1 MSVVSRRSLSALFSA
16 APCVVDKCLVTTGPN
31 APSLAPNLGY
41 PMAPRRCGCCPGR
54 GRFSQPSL
62 GGPSSHIR
70 GEQREEERARVLP
83 LGQTLLLRVQSVF
96 PVQRGTS
103 PSRVSRWDGQRL
115 WRIQKPGAEAS
126 GSQGRWP
133 HQVDS
138 PAGGADITQVV
149 ITKVTVAMGTHG
161 GALHMDLGRQV
172 RPRGSDHLP

>member
-1 MSVVSRRSLSALFSA
+1 MWCVVSRRTLSALFSA

-161 GALHMDLGRQV
+161 GGATHGPGQAGAT
-172 RPRGSDHLP
+172 PRK